1 MIKEERKR
9 ERSEHLRGRDLH
21 RWRERQ
27 TERGRKM
34 GRDRELIQPRTG
46 RQTRQKNGE
55 RQRTDTAM
63 NKVESKLDLSAEKG
77 GRWHFKNGASG
88 DSWTLRQ

>member
-1 MIKEERKR
+1 MERKA
-9 ERSEHLRGRDLH
+9 D
-21 RWRERQ
+21 RERQ
-27 TERGRKM
+27 KNGER
-34 GRDRELIQPRTG
+34 QRTDTAKD
-46 RQTRQKNGE
+46 RQTNKTENGE

-88 DSWTLRQ
+88 AVSYTHLRAHET